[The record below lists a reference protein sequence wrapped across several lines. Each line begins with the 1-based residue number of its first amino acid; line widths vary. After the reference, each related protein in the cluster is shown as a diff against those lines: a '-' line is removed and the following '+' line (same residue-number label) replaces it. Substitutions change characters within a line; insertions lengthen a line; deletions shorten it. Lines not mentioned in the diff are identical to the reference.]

1 MTYLYEIPAH
11 FIHEVKTKG
20 YDVIGVTVIH
30 RKLKRFQPKKGIN
43 GCLPHYWPPR
53 LETRLIDGQQ
63 PIQPRF
69 QSNIPL
75 FNPVSN

>member
-1 MTYLYEIPAH
+1 MTYLYEIPTH

-30 RKLKRFQPKKGIN
+30 SKLMR
-43 GCLPHYWPPR
+43 LPHYWPPR
-53 LETRLIDGQQ
+53 LETMLIDGQQ
-63 PIQPRF
+63 TIQPRF

-75 FNPVSN
+75 FNSVSN